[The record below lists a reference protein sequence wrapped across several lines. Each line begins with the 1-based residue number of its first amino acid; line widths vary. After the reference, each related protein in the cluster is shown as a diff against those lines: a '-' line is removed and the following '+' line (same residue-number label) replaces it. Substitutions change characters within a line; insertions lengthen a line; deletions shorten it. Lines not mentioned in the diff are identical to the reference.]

1 MYYWVILYKQNH
13 IKTIKLLLVTCLN
26 LDLELQKNYYN
37 TKKNQICKKRK
48 YKLSNLL
55 AALYYLG
62 ISNSLVI

>member
-37 TKKNQICKKRK
+37 TKKNQIYKKRK